1 MRFPIAALAAVVA
14 LTTASARVLGDDDCA
29 LPLDRHLFL
38 GGTEVRR
45 IAIGTAPSGH
55 LEIDGVPLIRNAV
68 QAMGAGSAPGGAALP
83 DDVLLRYARV
93 PYVSERVLAGDSPG
107 EAAKA
112 CMLLENALL
121 DSLNSVGAGSRI
133 DAAALSAVVGLG
145 TYSKFVKSVAE
156 RGDALV
162 IEFSSMP
169 GVPLLVDPRRFAW
182 QPLTPREQEE
192 KLARRLEKYCA
203 AEFVDTEVYIVDSFG
218 NAVYMRGDAA
228 RDALAQIRATRET
241 SQAVPGP
248 CGATFIKD
256 FVQ

>member
-1 MRFPIAALAAVVA
+1 MRVPIAALALFVA
-14 LTTASARVLGDDDCA
+14 LTTAGARVLCDDVCA
-29 LPLDRHLFL
+29 LPLGRHLFL

-45 IAIGTAPSGH
+45 IAIGTAPSGF
-55 LEIDGVPLIRNAV
+55 LEIDGVPLIRNAA
-68 QAMGAGSAPGGAALP
+68 QSIGAESAPGGAALP
-83 DDVLLRYARV
+83 DDVVLRYARV

-133 DAAALSAVVGLG
+133 DVAALSAVVGLG
-145 TYSKFVKSVAE
+145 MYSEFVRSVAE

-192 KLARRLEKYCA
+192 KLARELEKYCA
-203 AEFVDTEVYIVDSFG
+203 SEFVDTEVYIVDSFG

-228 RDALAQIRATRET
+228 RDALEQIRATRET

-248 CGATFIKD
+248 CSDNFIKE
-256 FVQ
+256 FAR